1 MSDWRHQSQLSEKGW
16 ICHCSLAHT
25 SSVLLFHQVSGR
37 LHVEVVR
44 VSGEID
50 DRLVGG
56 EDSPDYFNENDTQ
69 ERKLVCRVSSRY
81 TPTS

>member
-1 MSDWRHQSQLSEKGW
+1 MLSY
-16 ICHCSLAHT
+16 
-25 SSVLLFHQVSGR
+25 QVSGR

-56 EDSPDYFNENDTQ
+56 EDSPDCSNENDTQ
-69 ERKLVCRVSSRY
+69 ERKLVCQVSSRY
-81 TPTS
+81 IPASESNLLPLHSKS